1 MALILN
7 GKDLAN
13 KIKEKLRLEVKDY
26 LSKGLRRPSL
36 AVILVGDDPASK
48 IYTRKKRETCEE
60 VGIKSYYYHLPE
72 NVSEREL
79 LKLIGELNQNP
90 DLDGIL
96 VQLPLPQHINTKNI
110 LMAIDPHKDVDGFHP
125 VNIGK
130 LATEIGEGIIPCTPL
145 GIWIMLKHYKIE
157 TFKKDVVVVGASNI
171 VGKPMG
177 LIFLKNEEA
186 TLTICHKN
194 TKDLKKHTLSADI
207 LIVAVGKPN
216 LITEDMVKDGAVVID
231 VGINRL
237 PNKKIV
243 GDVDFEKVK
252 LKASAITPVPGGV
265 GPLTVISLLINTIN
279 AYRQKFGYPSHP
291 LTKI

>member
-7 GKDLAN
+7 GKELAN
-13 KIKEKLRLEVKDY
+13 KIKEELRLEIEDY
-26 LSKGLRRPSL
+26 LSKGLRKPSL
-36 AVILVGDDPASK
+36 AVVLVGDDPASK

-60 VGIKSYYYHLPE
+60 IGIKSYYYHLPE
-72 NVSEREL
+72 NISEGEL
-79 LKLIGELNQNP
+79 LKLIEELNQNT

-96 VQLPLPQHINTKNI
+96 VQLPLPSHIDTKKI
-110 LMAIDPHKDVDGFHP
+110 LMAIDPLKDVDGFHP

-130 LATEIGEGIIPCTPL
+130 LATGIGEGIIPCTPL
-145 GIWIMLKHYKIE
+145 GIWIMLKHYNIE
-157 TFKKDVVVVGASNI
+157 TYKKDVVVVGASNI

-186 TLTICHKN
+186 TLTVCHKN
-194 TKDLKKHTLSADI
+194 TNDLKKHTLSADI

-216 LITEDMVKDGAVVID
+216 LITEDMVKNGAVVID

-237 PNKKIV
+237 SNKKIV

-252 LKASAITPVPGGV
+252 SKASAITPVPGGV
-265 GPLTVISLLINTIN
+265 GPLTVISLLINTLNI
-279 AYRQKFGYPSHP
+279 YRQKFGYPIHP
-291 LTKI
+291 LAKI